1 MTREKLYIKQLTY
14 DTADDEVCEDVIA
27 KVGHAKGYPVIAHS
41 HCYNYLNHNNET
53 ITNKHTNWPC
63 QRLSHCHCHNY
74 LCDRNEMIMDNRTN
88 WLVAMTKVIPLSLSQ
103 LSLSQQKRKENG

>member
-27 KVGHAKGYPVIAHS
+27 EVGHAKGYPVVA
-41 HCYNYLNHNNET
+41 
-53 ITNKHTNWPC
+53 
-63 QRLSHCHCHNY
+63 HCHCHNY
-74 LCDRNEMIMDNRTN
+74 LCHRNEMIMDNRTN

-103 LSLSQQKRKENG
+103 LSLSQQKRKENGSTYQLAKLSTSQR